1 MSNQEADFPSEEP
14 KKSWQLY
21 EDSDL
26 APISSLFKEMGNDRS
41 FWAKIGGGF
50 EDVLGYTN
58 QALFAWAGYNNYRNS
73 FNQAIDNDIKGQL
86 GDFTQGDFYGGDDL
100 FVKLTSFRKSEMAH
114 IKDEKNRKVIF
125 EKVGQSGLL
134 ELAEMAGGIQEFAR
148 QRFLSAQNLRKSAS
162 EFNDPIRDTF
172 WMEKLI
178 KAKNYFYKDPFALAT
193 VYKYFPNLYRLYITA
208 LAATADYGYSEEDP
222 LNNHEQIMENMFKAF
237 GTDDQGNATFKPIW
251 AIDNF
256 LTAQRIEKEI
266 ERMSFGSSN
275 PPKTPDTF
283 HLRLGAANFYVPPV
297 SINVNTGFKTGSL
310 TGRSYQAK
318 KFSKIQHWV
327 QRDNYNN
334 KVVFPQLRRNMG
346 NIDRRCNESKS

>member
-1 MSNQEADFPSEEP
+1 MSNQEADFPSEYP
-14 KKSWQLY
+14 IKSWQVY

-26 APISSLFKEMGNDRS
+26 APLSSLFKEMGNDRS

-50 EDVLGYTN
+50 EDALGYST
-58 QALFAWAGYNNYRNS
+58 QALFSWTGYDNYRNS
-73 FNQAIDNDIKGQL
+73 FNQAIDNDLKGQL

-134 ELAEMAGGIQEFAR
+134 QLAEMAGGIQAFAR
-148 QRFLSAQNLRKSAS
+148 QRFASPTNIRRSANEL
-162 EFNDPIRDTF
+162 NDPIRDTF
-172 WMEKLI
+172 WMDKLI
-178 KAKNYFYKDPFALAT
+178 AAKNYFYKDPFALAT

-222 LNNHEQIMENMFKAF
+222 LNNHEQIMESMFKAF
-237 GTDDQGNATFKPIW
+237 GTDDQGNAVFEPIW

-266 ERMSFGSSN
+266 QRMNLSSTN
-275 PPKTPDTF
+275 PPKNPDVF

-310 TGRSYQAK
+310 TGRS
-318 KFSKIQHWV
+318 
-327 QRDNYNN
+327 N
-334 KVVFPQLRRNMG
+334 KTKELAEV
-346 NIDRRCNESKS
+346 